1 MANLQKTP
9 FVSSGIL
16 RTFSGIPRWLNNWG
30 NPWVLNLGGNVGYGV
45 SENDNVL
52 YIQYGENAI
61 GWASIRYW
69 GYRLTVDN
77 ETLNAD
83 NSITTEITAT
93 PLFWET
99 TQGPSRLDGYAVNYH
114 IRVNG
119 QTVWTYSGLT
129 IDAISRSQVSPIKI
143 IATIPP
149 ESHFTGS
156 LLELSVEYPNGE
168 APSSTSQ
175 MGYRIYNPNPKYKPW
190 GLRRSTWKSLTA
202 GFFKKRTSGKWQDRG
217 QIVQNKIRKSNTWK
231 NQGKIGD

>member
-1 MANLQKTP
+1 MANLQKNT

-16 RTFSGIPRWLNNWG
+16 RRFSGIPQWLNNWG
-30 NPWVLNLGGNVGYGV
+30 NPWVLNLGDNVGYGV

-202 GFFKKRTSGKWQDRG
+202 GFFKKRTSGQWQDRG